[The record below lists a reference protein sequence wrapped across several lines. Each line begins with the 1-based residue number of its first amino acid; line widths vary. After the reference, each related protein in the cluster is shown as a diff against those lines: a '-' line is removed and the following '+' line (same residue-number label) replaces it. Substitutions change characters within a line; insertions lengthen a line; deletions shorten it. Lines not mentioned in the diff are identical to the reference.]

1 MVIENVRRIILFS
14 FTTAYLH
21 HRCIRC
27 AEKVDLHTPQRP
39 SEGNR
44 SDGCRSSVTKRLY
57 DFPARWKNRYGI
69 RDRLNRSNEAKLK
82 MSFYHLASINEYSY
96 ILYHTPIFYFFNF
109 ILNVYVTY
117 YVVVGNHAVLQL
129 ARHE

>member
-1 MVIENVRRIILFS
+1 MHFTSSLHDLALMQKSPVTRMVIENVRRIILFS
-14 FTTAYLH
+14 FTTANLH
-21 HRCIRC
+21 RRCIRC

-69 RDRLNRSNEAKLK
+69 RDWLNRSNNAKLK
-82 MSFYHLASINEYSY
+82 VSFYHLASIKVYSY
-96 ILYHTPIFYFFNF
+96 FVSYFNILFF
-109 ILNVYVTY
+109 
-117 YVVVGNHAVLQL
+117 
-129 ARHE
+129 